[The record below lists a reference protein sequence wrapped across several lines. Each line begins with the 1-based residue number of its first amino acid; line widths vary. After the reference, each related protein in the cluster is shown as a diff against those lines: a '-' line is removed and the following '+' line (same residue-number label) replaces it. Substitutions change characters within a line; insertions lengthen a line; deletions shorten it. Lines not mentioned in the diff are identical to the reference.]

1 MRVFFQHSCEGDDGG
16 PMACEGKLTGIVSRV
31 CGDPLNEG
39 VYTRVEHYID
49 WIEAN
54 ARPDDPETTTEQ
66 GSTEQGSTEQGSTD
80 QGSTDQGSTDQGST
94 DQGSTEQGSTEPSTT
109 QSRGPLGSEISLLLI
124 FLQLLFCFVNK

>member
-54 ARPDDPETTTEQ
+54 ARPDDPETTTV
-66 GSTEQGSTEQGSTD
+66 TKD
-80 QGSTDQGSTDQGST
+80 QLTKVLLNKDQLNKDQLNL
-94 DQGSTEQGSTEPSTT
+94 P
-109 QSRGPLGSEISLLLI
+109 
-124 FLQLLFCFVNK
+124 QLKVEDHWGLTLVLY

>member
-66 GSTEQGSTEQGSTD
+66 GSTDQGSTEH
-80 QGSTDQGSTDQGST
+80 GST

-124 FLQLLFCFVNK
+124 FFQLSCCSINK

>member
-1 MRVFFQHSCEGDDGG
+1 
-16 PMACEGKLTGIVSRV
+16 MACEGKLTGIVSRV

-80 QGSTDQGSTDQGST
+80 QGSTEHGSTDQGSTEQGSTDQGSTDQGST

>member
-1 MRVFFQHSCEGDDGG
+1 
-16 PMACEGKLTGIVSRV
+16 MACEGKLTGIVSRV

-54 ARPDDPETTTEQ
+54 AKPDDPETTTEQ

-80 QGSTDQGSTDQGST
+80 QGSTDQGST
-94 DQGSTEQGSTEPSTT
+94 EQGSTESSTT